1 MAIISFSQSSF
12 DVVEN
17 ETVIVVDLVR
27 SGDTTSEVV
36 VLIGSH
42 PHQGSATVV
51 QSLTCKCRVDVK
63 LTLKM
68 FIPYSRIC
76 ICMNFT

>member
-17 ETVIVVDLVR
+17 EAVVVIDLVR

-36 VLIGSH
+36 VLIGNI
-42 PHQGSATVV
+42 PHQGSATGVF
-51 QSLTCKCRVDVK
+51 RVSDVNVEWNSC
-63 LTLKM
+63 L
-68 FIPYSRIC
+68 C
-76 ICMNFT
+76 

>member
-17 ETVIVVDLVR
+17 ETVIVIDLVR

-42 PHQGSATVV
+42 PHQGSATG
-51 QSLTCKCRVDVK
+51 LFRV
-63 LTLKM
+63 
-68 FIPYSRIC
+68 SRVNVEL
-76 ICMNFT
+76 M